1 MVLSAEYLTMKYRD
15 GESDRI
21 ILQDISVEFKEKTQ
35 NILIGP
41 SGSGKS
47 TLLYL
52 LSTLRNPTTGVIRL
66 GDETISF
73 NKNAEQIRYEKFG
86 FIFQQAFLLP
96 YLNAKENICM
106 AQKDKNLSAQADEWL
121 ERLNLSDLAYKY
133 PYQMSGG
140 ERQRIAIIRALIKKP
155 CVVFAD
161 EPTAALDQDN
171 ARLVFEILKQEMS
184 EGILIVATH
193 DHSLLN
199 GEEQIYK
206 IDDKKL
212 IKIEAE

>member
-1 MVLSAEYLTMKYRD
+1 MVLSAEHLTMKYRD

-35 NILIGP
+35 NILVGP

-52 LSTLRNPTTGVIRL
+52 LSTLRNPTTGIIKL
-66 GDETISF
+66 DDNTISF
-73 NKNAEQIRYEKFG
+73 SKNAEKIRYEKFG

-106 AQKDKNLSAQADEWL
+106 AQKDKNLSTQADEWL
-121 ERLNLSDLAYKY
+121 ERFRLSNLAHKY
-133 PYQMSGG
+133 PHQMSGG
-140 ERQRIAIIRALIKKP
+140 ERQRVAIIRALIKKP

-161 EPTAALDQDN
+161 EPTAALDKNN

-184 EGILIVATH
+184 EGILIATTH
-193 DHSLLN
+193 DLSLLN

-206 IDDKKL
+206 IADKKL
-212 IKIEAE
+212 VKA